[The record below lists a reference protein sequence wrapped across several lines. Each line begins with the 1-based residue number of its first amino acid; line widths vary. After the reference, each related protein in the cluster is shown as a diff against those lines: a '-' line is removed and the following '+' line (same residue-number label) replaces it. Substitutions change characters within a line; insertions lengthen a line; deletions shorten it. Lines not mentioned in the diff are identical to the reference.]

1 MKKRGW
7 KLCSLVLSTA
17 MAATCL
23 PAGTVKVRAAEE
35 EGAAAGEENGIV
47 KTTEAVIRDDF
58 TEDLDPAWFDMAGN
72 VEYTEGALTLNND
85 GGPVSSIKRNVGNG
99 DFTVETK

>member
-47 KTTEAVIRDDF
+47 KTTEAVIQDDF
-58 TEDLDPAWFDMAGN
+58 T
-72 VEYTEGALTLNND
+72 
-85 GGPVSSIKRNVGNG
+85 GGLGQLPGLIWQETWSIRRGH
-99 DFTVETK
+99 